1 MPETQTKSKTE
12 EKLDEELQ
20 KGQENF
26 AEFLTVFGTLQEGI
40 DSLNEVSKALLT
52 VLTEDLIPALDE
64 LGEETKSSKEEMKV
78 LRMVTAQ
85 MVEKNSSSKNIIGD
99 VAQEIFG
106 GSK

>member
-1 MPETQTKSKTE
+1 MAEKQTKSKSE

-85 MVEKNSSSKNIIGD
+85 MVEKKASKNLIGD

-106 GSK
+106 GGK